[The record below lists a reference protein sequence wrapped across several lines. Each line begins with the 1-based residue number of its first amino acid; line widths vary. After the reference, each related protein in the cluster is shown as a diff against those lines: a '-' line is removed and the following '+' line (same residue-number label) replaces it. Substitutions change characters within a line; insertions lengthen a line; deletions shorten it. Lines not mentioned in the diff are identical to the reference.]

1 MMERARRFGI
11 AVVVVAALVGA
22 CSSGGGS
29 NDAAAGDTT
38 CGSNTCAPNQI
49 CLRTQT
55 LGGARLCPEDGG
67 TCPDGY
73 DLTGGC
79 CVMTPGWSC
88 VARPSGCGATV
99 TCACAM
105 ATLCTAGHTCTMA
118 RENEID
124 CTLLAP

>member
-1 MMERARRFGI
+1 MKEHAGKLSL
-11 AVVVVAALVGA
+11 ALLAVAALLAA
-22 CSSGGGS
+22 CGGGSGGGGS
-29 NDAAAGDTT
+29 DGGTM
-38 CGSNTCAPNQI
+38 CGSNACAPNQI

-55 LGGARLCPEDGG
+55 VGGAQLCPQDGG
-67 TCPDGY
+67 SCPDGY
-73 DLTGGC
+73 DLVGGC

-88 VARPSGCGATV
+88 VARPGGCGATV

-105 ATLCTAGHTCTMA
+105 ATLCTGGQTCTTP